1 MIDHARRLA
10 AMGFHVFPL
19 APGRKDPPLIKDF
32 PTKATRDA
40 TQIAAW
46 WEWEPRA
53 NVGIS
58 TSRFGDDQA
67 LLVVDVDPRKG
78 GLESL
83 VVLELAGRALPST
96 WTQRTPS
103 GGFHF
108 IYVVPEPVR
117 QGVDVLGPGLDVR
130 SRGGYI
136 VGAGS
141 VLAD

>member
-1 MIDHARRLA
+1 MIEHALKLA
-10 AMGFHVFPL
+10 GMGFHVFPI
-19 APGRKDPPLIKDF
+19 APGAKDPPLVKNF
-32 PTKATRDA
+32 PLRATRDPE
-40 TQIAAW
+40 QIATW
-46 WEWEPRA
+46 WELEPRA

-58 TSRFGDDQA
+58 TSRFGDDLA

-83 VVLELAGRALPST
+83 VALELAGHVLPTT

-103 GGFHF
+103 GGLHL
-108 IYVVPEPVR
+108 IYVVPEPVK
-117 QGVDVLGPGLDVR
+117 QGVDVLGPGLDIR